1 MERTYSERDLEQ
13 ALRRTAPGD
22 APRPDFAAWRKNH
35 PDAASVDAR
44 RVGVRANESRSIGS
58 LIRFGRNAMKRTRA
72 KFGAVAAA
80 ILVALVF
87 FAQGTGQAWS
97 VGQTIAAMKKIET
110 LHITGR
116 SLCGGQWGDFE
127 CWVAQPG
134 AGADALQMR
143 YQCGCSR
150 KSTVFVQG
158 DTVYEYSPVENEVH
172 IGDGSK
178 IEDLQYWYEGA
189 QLSPWLTGKMLEV
202 LRLIGR
208 DWEQTVVTD
217 PDTGAEQILVTCSHP
232 PSDISFHLVVDPE
245 SKLILRAKLWKNL
258 QWEGEPSLDA
268 QVFTYNPEIPDGF
281 FEFEM
286 PEGVTVID
294 RQAEQ
299 AHAERESAG
308 DALLNRAEHLF
319 HEEKNYVDAAKVY
332 QQVYDQYG
340 DQNIGEHALMM
351 VGLCHRRLGQPDKE
365 IAAYEKTVSEYAHL
379 KGWVEA
385 TYFYLGRAYLEQ
397 GQKDK
402 ALKAFQNCLAAGEGV
417 REPDQFPLKEAR
429 EAIAQI
435 KGQ

>member
-1 MERTYSERDLEQ
+1 
-13 ALRRTAPGD
+13 
-22 APRPDFAAWRKNH
+22 
-35 PDAASVDAR
+35 
-44 RVGVRANESRSIGS
+44 
-58 LIRFGRNAMKRTRA
+58 MKRRRA
-72 KFGAVAAA
+72 RFGAVAAA
-80 ILVALVF
+80 VLAAVVF
-87 FAQGTGQAWS
+87 FAQGDKAWS

-110 LHITGR
+110 LHITGQN
-116 SLCGGQWGDFE
+116 LCGGEQVDFQ
-127 CWVAQPG
+127 CWVAWP
-134 AGADALQMR
+134 GADADVLRMR
-143 YQCGCSR
+143 HQCGCAR

-158 DTVYEYSPVENEVH
+158 DTVHSYSPVQNKVR
-172 IGDGSK
+172 IMDGSK

-202 LRLIGR
+202 LKLIGKG
-208 DWEQTVVTD
+208 WEQTVVTD

-232 PSDISFHLVVDPE
+232 ASNTSFHLVVDPE
-245 SKLILRAKLWKNL
+245 SKLIVRAKLWRNL
-258 QWEGEPSLDA
+258 EWEGEPDLDA
-268 QVFTYNPEIPDGF
+268 QKFIYNPEIPDGF

-286 PEGVTVID
+286 PEGATVID
-294 RQAEQ
+294 EEADQARSEREAAGRDLLDQAE
-299 AHAERESAG
+299 HV
-308 DALLNRAEHLF
+308 F
-319 HEEKNYVDAAKVY
+319 HEEKNYVEAAKIY

-365 IAAYEKTVSEYAHL
+365 IEAYEKTVTEYAHL

-397 GQKDK
+397 GQKEK
-402 ALKAFQNCLAAGEGV
+402 ALEAFQNCLAAGEGV